1 MRLSIIPVSLL
12 FIALS
17 SCSYTIKVK
26 DGRTAFERKQY
37 ADAIP
42 MLRREFEKADLR
54 RERGQL
60 AFLIGESYRHAGQD
74 DKALDW
80 YARAYEN
87 NFGTEALKAR
97 AYALKRTEQYA
108 QAREA
113 FRTLG
118 IEIGSRYE
126 YRKEITA
133 CDIAEAWVKDI
144 PYSGWTIQSV
154 AFNSPQND
162 FAPASYSDGRIVFT
176 TDRNIPGNREKYSWT
191 GNRYMNLMVVEP
203 DNASPQLLLPAV
215 SGSLSNAGVCV
226 LNKGGTE
233 LFMSRSVSYAKGDD
247 AFNRLFVCSRTGPQE
262 EWSLPE
268 QLPFQKDRVNYM
280 HPALSSDGNT
290 LFFAANDP
298 DGWGGYDL
306 CAMQRNPRKE
316 SGWEE
321 PVILGR
327 NVNSSGNEVFP
338 TTDADT
344 LYFSSDGLPGM
355 GGLDIFKTYRTDR
368 GWTPPFNLKA
378 PANSGYDDF
387 SFLVLN
393 TAPKNTFKRPG
404 ELIRSGLLSS
414 NRKSEGAKG
423 GDDIYR
429 FEQRIPL
436 PKPVPPDT
444 QTVKVATPKLLL
456 DVYVLEKIYADP
468 DNPNSSVLGRKPLQN
483 VSVSAEFSGKKQSF
497 ATNSEGFYRLE
508 LSEST
513 DYSFLAASPGY
524 LSARERFSSKGIAR
538 DAANPVQY
546 FELEIVLDKI
556 YRQTEIVLENIYY
569 DYDKWDIR
577 KDAEPSLDKLA
588 EILRQNTDIKIQLGS
603 HTDCRGNDAYNLS
616 LSQKRAQSAVN
627 YLISKG
633 IDPSRLTAAGY
644 GETSPAAS
652 CACARC
658 TEAEHQLNRR
668 TTFKIE

>member
-1 MRLSIIPVSLL
+1 MRLSFIPVPLL
-12 FIALS
+12 ILVLS
-17 SCSYTIKVK
+17 SCSYTIKIR
-26 DGRTAFERKQY
+26 DGRTAFERKQF
-37 ADAIP
+37 ATAIP

-54 RERGQL
+54 RDRGQL

-74 DKALDW
+74 DKALEW
-80 YARAYEN
+80 YGKAYEN
-87 NFGTEALKAR
+87 NFGSEAMKAK
-97 AYALKRTEQYA
+97 AYALKRTEQYPE
-108 QAREA
+108 ARET

-133 CDIAEAWVKDI
+133 CDIAENWVKDI
-144 PYSGWTIQSV
+144 PNTGWSLQPV
-154 AFNSPQND
+154 AFNSAQND
-162 FAPASYSDGRIVFT
+162 FAPARYPDGRIVFT
-176 TDRNIPGNREKYSWT
+176 TDRNTPGNREKYSWT
-191 GNRYMNLMVVEP
+191 GNRYMNLMVAEA
-203 DNASPQLLLPAV
+203 DNASPQFLFATAP
-215 SGSLSNAGVCV
+215 GSLTNIGVC
-226 LNKGGTE
+226 NMNNNGTE
-233 LFMSRSVSYAKGDD
+233 LFFSQSISYIKSDD
-247 AFNRLFVCSRTGPQE
+247 AFNKLFVCSRTSPDE
-262 EWSLPE
+262 EWSAPE

-280 HPALSSDGNT
+280 HPALSADGNT
-290 LFFAANDP
+290 LFFSANDP

-378 PANSGYDDF
+378 PVNSGYDDF
-387 SFLVLN
+387 SFLVLAN
-393 TAPKNTFKRPG
+393 APKNTFKRPG
-404 ELIRSGLLSS
+404 ELIRSGLLTS
-414 NRKSEGAKG
+414 NRKAEGAKG

-436 PKPVPPDT
+436 PRPIPPDT
-444 QTVKVATPKLLL
+444 PAVKTVAPKLIL
-456 DVYVLEKIYADP
+456 DVYVLENILADP
-468 DNPNSSVLGRKPLQN
+468 EDPNSLILGRKPLPGAT
-483 VSVSAEFSGKKQSF
+483 VKADFSGKKLSF
-497 ATNSEGFYRLE
+497 NTDNEGMYRLE
-508 LSEST
+508 MPENT
-513 DYSFLAASPGY
+513 DYTFLASFPGY
-524 LSARERFSSKGIAR
+524 LSNNARFSSKGIAR
-538 DAANPVQY
+538 DPNNPVQY
-546 FELEIVLDKI
+546 FEVEIVLDQI
-556 YRQTEIVLENIYY
+556 YRQKEIVLENIYY

-577 KDAEPSLDKLA
+577 KDAEPSLDRLA
-588 EILRQNTDIKIQLGS
+588 GMLRQNADIKIQLGS
-603 HTDCRGNDAYNLS
+603 HTDCRGNDAYNLA

-633 IDPSRLTAAGY
+633 IDPSRLTAVGY
-644 GETSPAAS
+644 GETSPAAT

>member
-1 MRLSIIPVSLL
+1 MRLSFIPVPLL
-12 FIALS
+12 ILVLS
-17 SCSYTIKVK
+17 SCSYTIKIR
-26 DGRTAFERKQY
+26 DGRTAFERKQF
-37 ADAIP
+37 ATAIP

-54 RERGQL
+54 RDRGQL

-74 DKALDW
+74 DKALEW
-80 YARAYEN
+80 YGKAYEN
-87 NFGTEALKAR
+87 NFGSEAMKAK
-97 AYALKRTEQYA
+97 AYALKRTEQYPE
-108 QAREA
+108 ARET

-133 CDIAEAWVKDI
+133 CDIAENWVKDI
-144 PYSGWTIQSV
+144 PNTGWSLQPV
-154 AFNSPQND
+154 AFNSAQND
-162 FAPASYSDGRIVFT
+162 FAPARYPDGRIVFT
-176 TDRNIPGNREKYSWT
+176 TDRNTPGNREKYSWT
-191 GNRYMNLMVVEP
+191 GNRYMNLMVAEA
-203 DNASPQLLLPAV
+203 DNASPQFLFATAP
-215 SGSLSNAGVCV
+215 GSLTNIGVCNV
-226 LNKGGTE
+226 NNNGTE
-233 LFMSRSVSYAKGDD
+233 LFFSRSISYTKSDD
-247 AFNRLFVCSRTGPQE
+247 AFNKLFLCSRTSPDE
-262 EWSLPE
+262 EWSAPE

-280 HPALSSDGNT
+280 HPALSADGNT
-290 LFFAANDP
+290 LFFSANDP

-378 PANSGYDDF
+378 PVNSGYDDF
-387 SFLVLN
+387 SFLVLAN
-393 TAPKNTFKRPG
+393 APKNTFKRPG
-404 ELIRSGLLSS
+404 ELIRSGLLTS
-414 NRKSEGAKG
+414 NRKAEGAKG

-436 PKPVPPDT
+436 PRPIPPDT
-444 QTVKVATPKLLL
+444 PPVKTVTPKLIL
-456 DVYVLEKIYADP
+456 DVYVLENILTDP
-468 DNPNSSVLGRKPLQN
+468 DDPNSLILGRKPLPGAT
-483 VSVSAEFSGKKQSF
+483 VKADFSGKKLSF
-497 ATNSEGFYRLE
+497 NTDNEGMYRLE
-508 LSEST
+508 MPENT
-513 DYSFLAASPGY
+513 DYTFLASFPGY
-524 LSARERFSSKGIAR
+524 LSNNARFSSKGIAR
-538 DAANPVQY
+538 DPNNPVQY
-546 FELEIVLDKI
+546 FEVEIVLDQI
-556 YRQTEIVLENIYY
+556 YRQKEIVLENIYY

-577 KDAEPSLDKLA
+577 KDAEPSLDRLA
-588 EILRQNTDIKIQLGS
+588 GMLRQNADIKIQLGS
-603 HTDCRGNDAYNLS
+603 HTDCRGNDAYNLA

-633 IDPSRLTAAGY
+633 IDPSRLTAVGY

>member
-1 MRLSIIPVSLL
+1 MRLSIVPVFLL
-12 FIALS
+12 FVVLS
-17 SCSYTIKVK
+17 SCSYTIRIR
-26 DGRTAFERKQY
+26 DGRTAFERKQF
-37 ADAIP
+37 AVAIP

-60 AFLIGESYRHAGQD
+60 AFLIGESYRHSGQD
-74 DKALDW
+74 DRALDW

-87 NFGTEALKAR
+87 NFGTEALKAK

-108 QAREA
+108 QARET

-133 CDIAEAWVKDI
+133 CDIAAEWVKDI
-144 PYSGWTIQSV
+144 PWSGLTVQP
-154 AFNSPQND
+154 APFNSPQND
-162 FAPASYSDGRIVFT
+162 FAPAVYSDGRIVFT

-191 GNRYMNLMVVEP
+191 GNRYMDMMVVEP
-203 DNASPQLLLPAV
+203 DNASPQLLFPAA
-215 SGSLSNAGVCV
+215 SGSLSNAGVCT
-226 LNKGGTE
+226 LNKSGTE
-233 LFMSRSVSYAKGDD
+233 LFLSRSVSYSKGDD
-247 AFNRLFVCSRTGPQE
+247 AFNRLFVCSRTGPGE
-262 EWSLPE
+262 EWSEPE
-268 QLPFQKDRVNYM
+268 QLPFQKDRINYM
-280 HPALSSDGNT
+280 HPALSTDGNT

-327 NVNSSGNEVFP
+327 NINSSGNEVFP
-338 TTDADT
+338 TTDGDT

-355 GGLDIFKTYRTDR
+355 GGLDIFKTFRTDR
-368 GWTPPFNLKA
+368 GWIPPLNLKA

-387 SFLVLN
+387 SFLVLS

-404 ELIRSGLLSS
+404 ELVRSGLLSS

-444 QTVKVATPKLLL
+444 RTVRVATPKLLL

-468 DNPNSSVLGRKPLQN
+468 DNPNSTVLGRKPLLN
-483 VSVSAEFSGKKQSF
+483 VTVNAEFSGKKQSF
-497 ATNSEGFYRLE
+497 VTNSDGFCRLE
-508 LSEST
+508 LSENT
-513 DYSFLAASPGY
+513 DYSFLASSPGY
-524 LSARERFSSKGIAR
+524 LSDGEKFSSKGIAR
-538 DAANPVQY
+538 DPGNPVQY
-546 FELEIVLDKI
+546 FELEIVLDRI
-556 YRQTEIVLENIYY
+556 YRQKEIVLENIYY

-577 KDAEPSLDKLA
+577 KDAEPSLDRLA

-603 HTDCRGNDAYNLS
+603 HTDCRGNDAYNLG

-652 CACARC
+652 CACTRC

>member
-1 MRLSIIPVSLL
+1 MRLSFIPVPLL
-12 FIALS
+12 ILVLS
-17 SCSYTIKVK
+17 SCSYTIKIR
-26 DGRTAFERKQY
+26 DGRTAFERKQF
-37 ADAIP
+37 ATAIP

-54 RERGQL
+54 RDRGQL

-74 DKALDW
+74 DKALEW
-80 YARAYEN
+80 YGKAYEN
-87 NFGTEALKAR
+87 NFGSEAMKAK
-97 AYALKRTEQYA
+97 AYALKRTEQYPE
-108 QAREA
+108 ARET

-133 CDIAEAWVKDI
+133 CDIAENWVKDI
-144 PYSGWTIQSV
+144 PNTGWSLQPV
-154 AFNSPQND
+154 AFNSAQND
-162 FAPASYSDGRIVFT
+162 FAPARYPDGRIVFT
-176 TDRNIPGNREKYSWT
+176 TDRNTPGNREKYSWT
-191 GNRYMNLMVVEP
+191 GNRYMNLMVAEA
-203 DNASPQLLLPAV
+203 DNASPQFLFATAP
-215 SGSLSNAGVCV
+215 GSLTNIGVCNV
-226 LNKGGTE
+226 NNNGTE
-233 LFMSRSVSYAKGDD
+233 LFFSRSISYTKSDD
-247 AFNRLFVCSRTGPQE
+247 AFNKLFLCSRTSPDE
-262 EWSLPE
+262 EWSAPE

-280 HPALSSDGNT
+280 HPALSADGNT
-290 LFFAANDP
+290 LFFSANDP

-378 PANSGYDDF
+378 PVNSGYDDF
-387 SFLVLN
+387 SFLVLAN
-393 TAPKNTFKRPG
+393 APKNTFKRPG
-404 ELIRSGLLSS
+404 ELIRSGLLTS
-414 NRKSEGAKG
+414 NRKAEGAKG

-436 PKPVPPDT
+436 PRPAPPDT
-444 QTVKVATPKLLL
+444 PPVKTVTPKLIL
-456 DVYVLEKIYADP
+456 DVYVLENILTDP
-468 DNPNSSVLGRKPLQN
+468 DDPNSLILGRKPLPGAT
-483 VSVSAEFSGKKQSF
+483 VKADFSGKKLSF
-497 ATNSEGFYRLE
+497 NTDNEGMYRLE
-508 LSEST
+508 MPENT
-513 DYSFLAASPGY
+513 DYTFLASFPGY
-524 LSARERFSSKGIAR
+524 LSNNARFSSKGIAR
-538 DAANPVQY
+538 DPNNPVQY
-546 FELEIVLDKI
+546 FEVEIVLDQI
-556 YRQTEIVLENIYY
+556 YRQKEIVLENIYY

-577 KDAEPSLDKLA
+577 KDAEPSLDRLA
-588 EILRQNTDIKIQLGS
+588 GMLRQNADIKIQLGS
-603 HTDCRGNDAYNLS
+603 HTDCRGNDAYNIA

-633 IDPSRLTAAGY
+633 IDPSRLTAVGY

>member
-1 MRLSIIPVSLL
+1 MRLSFIPVPLL
-12 FIALS
+12 ILVLS
-17 SCSYTIKVK
+17 SCSYTIKIR
-26 DGRTAFERKQY
+26 DGRTAFERKQF
-37 ADAIP
+37 ATAIP

-54 RERGQL
+54 RDRGQL

-74 DKALDW
+74 DKALEW
-80 YARAYEN
+80 YGKAYEN
-87 NFGTEALKAR
+87 NFGSEAMKAK
-97 AYALKRTEQYA
+97 AYALKRTEQYPE
-108 QAREA
+108 ARET

-133 CDIAEAWVKDI
+133 CDIAENWVKDI
-144 PYSGWTIQSV
+144 PNTGWSLQPV
-154 AFNSPQND
+154 AFNSAQND
-162 FAPASYSDGRIVFT
+162 FAPARYPDGRIVFT
-176 TDRNIPGNREKYSWT
+176 TDRNTPGNREKYSWT
-191 GNRYMNLMVVEP
+191 GNRYMNLMVAEA
-203 DNASPQLLLPAV
+203 DNASPQFLFATAP
-215 SGSLSNAGVCV
+215 GSLTNIGVC
-226 LNKGGTE
+226 NMNNNGTE
-233 LFMSRSVSYAKGDD
+233 LFFSQSISYTKSDD
-247 AFNRLFVCSRTGPQE
+247 AFNKLFLCSRTSPDE
-262 EWSLPE
+262 EWSAPE

-280 HPALSSDGNT
+280 HPALSADGNT
-290 LFFAANDP
+290 LFFSANDP

-378 PANSGYDDF
+378 PVNSGYDDF
-387 SFLVLN
+387 SFLVLAN
-393 TAPKNTFKRPG
+393 APKNTFKRPG
-404 ELIRSGLLSS
+404 ELIRSGLLTS
-414 NRKSEGAKG
+414 NRKAEGAKG

-436 PKPVPPDT
+436 PRPAPPDT
-444 QTVKVATPKLLL
+444 PPVKTVTPKLIL
-456 DVYVLEKIYADP
+456 DVYVLENILADP
-468 DNPNSSVLGRKPLQN
+468 EDPNSLILGRKPLPGAT
-483 VSVSAEFSGKKQSF
+483 VKADFSGKKLSF
-497 ATNSEGFYRLE
+497 NTDNEGMYRLE
-508 LSEST
+508 MPENT
-513 DYSFLAASPGY
+513 DYTFLASFPGY
-524 LSARERFSSKGIAR
+524 LSNNARFSSKGIAR
-538 DAANPVQY
+538 DPNNPVQY
-546 FELEIVLDKI
+546 FEVEIVLDQI
-556 YRQTEIVLENIYY
+556 YRQKEIVLENIYY

-577 KDAEPSLDKLA
+577 KDAEPSLDRLA
-588 EILRQNTDIKIQLGS
+588 GMLRQNADIKIQLGS
-603 HTDCRGNDAYNLS
+603 HTDCRGNDAYNIA

-633 IDPSRLTAAGY
+633 IDPSRLTAVGY

>member
-108 QAREA
+108 QARES

-144 PYSGWTIQSV
+144 PYSGWTIQPV

-215 SGSLSNAGVCV
+215 SGTLSNAGVCV

-233 LFMSRSVSYAKGDD
+233 LFMSRSVSYSKGDD

-262 EWSLPE
+262 EWSVPE

-387 SFLVLN
+387 SFLVHN
-393 TAPKNTFKRPG
+393 TAPKNTFKRLG

-444 QTVKVATPKLLL
+444 QTVKVVTPKLLL

>member
-1 MRLSIIPVSLL
+1 MRLSFIPVPLL
-12 FIALS
+12 ILVLS
-17 SCSYTIKVK
+17 SCSYTIKIR
-26 DGRTAFERKQY
+26 DGRTAFERKQF
-37 ADAIP
+37 ATAIP

-54 RERGQL
+54 RDRGQL

-74 DKALDW
+74 DKALEW
-80 YARAYEN
+80 YGKAYEN
-87 NFGTEALKAR
+87 NFGSEAMKAK
-97 AYALKRTEQYA
+97 AYALKRTEQYPE
-108 QAREA
+108 ARET

-133 CDIAEAWVKDI
+133 CDIAENWVKDI
-144 PYSGWTIQSV
+144 PNTGWSLQPV
-154 AFNSPQND
+154 AFNSAQND
-162 FAPASYSDGRIVFT
+162 FAPARYPDGRIVFT
-176 TDRNIPGNREKYSWT
+176 TDRNTPGNREKYSWT
-191 GNRYMNLMVVEP
+191 GNRYMNLMVAEA
-203 DNASPQLLLPAV
+203 DNASPQFLFATAP
-215 SGSLSNAGVCV
+215 GSLTNIGVC
-226 LNKGGTE
+226 NMNNNGTE
-233 LFMSRSVSYAKGDD
+233 LFFSQSISYTKSDD
-247 AFNRLFVCSRTGPQE
+247 AFNKLFLCSRTSPDE
-262 EWSLPE
+262 EWSAPE

-280 HPALSSDGNT
+280 HPALSADGNT
-290 LFFAANDP
+290 LFFSANDP

-378 PANSGYDDF
+378 PVNSGYDDF
-387 SFLVLN
+387 SFLVLAN
-393 TAPKNTFKRPG
+393 APKNTFKRPG
-404 ELIRSGLLSS
+404 ELIRSGLLTS
-414 NRKSEGAKG
+414 NRKAEGAKG

-436 PKPVPPDT
+436 PRPAPPDT
-444 QTVKVATPKLLL
+444 PPVKTVTPKLIL
-456 DVYVLEKIYADP
+456 DVYVLENILTDP
-468 DNPNSSVLGRKPLQN
+468 DDPNSLILGRKPLPGAT
-483 VSVSAEFSGKKQSF
+483 VKADFSGKKLSF
-497 ATNSEGFYRLE
+497 NTDNEGMYRLE
-508 LSEST
+508 MPENT
-513 DYSFLAASPGY
+513 DYTFLASFPGY
-524 LSARERFSSKGIAR
+524 LSNNARFSSKGIAR
-538 DAANPVQY
+538 DPNNPVQY
-546 FELEIVLDKI
+546 FEVEIVLDQI
-556 YRQTEIVLENIYY
+556 YRQKEIVLENIYY

-577 KDAEPSLDKLA
+577 KDAEPSLDRLA
-588 EILRQNTDIKIQLGS
+588 GMLRQNADIKIQLGS
-603 HTDCRGNDAYNLS
+603 HTDCRGNDAYNIA

-633 IDPSRLTAAGY
+633 IDPSRLTAVGY

>member
-1 MRLSIIPVSLL
+1 MRLSFIPVPLL
-12 FIALS
+12 ILVLS
-17 SCSYTIKVK
+17 SCSYTIKIR
-26 DGRTAFERKQY
+26 DGRTAFERKQF
-37 ADAIP
+37 ATAIP

-54 RERGQL
+54 RDRGQL

-74 DKALDW
+74 DKALEW
-80 YARAYEN
+80 YGKAYEN
-87 NFGTEALKAR
+87 NFGSEAMKAK
-97 AYALKRTEQYA
+97 AYALKRTEQYPE
-108 QAREA
+108 ARET

-133 CDIAEAWVKDI
+133 CDIAENWVKDI
-144 PYSGWTIQSV
+144 PNTGWSLQPV
-154 AFNSPQND
+154 AFNSAQND
-162 FAPASYSDGRIVFT
+162 FAPARYTDGRIIFT
-176 TDRNIPGNREKYSWT
+176 TDRNTPGNREKYSWT
-191 GNRYMNLMVVEP
+191 GNRYMNLMVAEA
-203 DNASPQLLLPAV
+203 DNASPQFLFATAP
-215 SGSLSNAGVCV
+215 GSLTNIGVC
-226 LNKGGTE
+226 NMNNNGTE
-233 LFMSRSVSYAKGDD
+233 LFFSQSISYTKSDD
-247 AFNRLFVCSRTGPQE
+247 AFNKLFVCSRTSPDE
-262 EWSLPE
+262 EWSAPE

-280 HPALSSDGNT
+280 HPALSADGNT
-290 LFFAANDP
+290 LFFSANDP

-378 PANSGYDDF
+378 PVNSGYDDF
-387 SFLVLN
+387 SFLVLAN
-393 TAPKNTFKRPG
+393 APKNTFKRPG
-404 ELIRSGLLSS
+404 ELIRSGLLTS
-414 NRKSEGAKG
+414 NRKAEGAKG

-436 PKPVPPDT
+436 PRPIPPDT
-444 QTVKVATPKLLL
+444 PPVKTVTPKLIL
-456 DVYVLEKIYADP
+456 DVYVLENILADP
-468 DNPNSSVLGRKPLQN
+468 DDPNSLILGRKPLPGAT
-483 VSVSAEFSGKKQSF
+483 VKADFSGKKLSF
-497 ATNSEGFYRLE
+497 NTDNEGMCRLE
-508 LSEST
+508 MPENT
-513 DYSFLAASPGY
+513 DYTFLASFPGY
-524 LSARERFSSKGIAR
+524 LSNNARFSSKGIAR
-538 DAANPVQY
+538 DPNNPVQY
-546 FELEIVLDKI
+546 FEVEIVLDQI
-556 YRQTEIVLENIYY
+556 YRQKEIVLENIYY

-577 KDAEPSLDKLA
+577 KDAEPSLDRLA
-588 EILRQNTDIKIQLGS
+588 GMLRQNTDIKIQLGS
-603 HTDCRGNDAYNLS
+603 HTDCRGNDVYNLA

-633 IDPSRLTAAGY
+633 IDPSRLTAVGY

>member
-1 MRLSIIPVSLL
+1 MRLSFIPVPLL
-12 FIALS
+12 ILVLS
-17 SCSYTIKVK
+17 SCSYTIKIR
-26 DGRTAFERKQY
+26 DGRTAFERKQF
-37 ADAIP
+37 ATAIP

-54 RERGQL
+54 RDRGQL

-74 DKALDW
+74 DKALEW
-80 YARAYEN
+80 YGKAYEN
-87 NFGTEALKAR
+87 NFGSEAMKAK
-97 AYALKRTEQYA
+97 AYALKRTEQYPE
-108 QAREA
+108 ARET

-133 CDIAEAWVKDI
+133 CDIAENWVKDI
-144 PYSGWTIQSV
+144 PNTGWSLQPV
-154 AFNSPQND
+154 AFNSAQND
-162 FAPASYSDGRIVFT
+162 FAPARYPDGRIVFT
-176 TDRNIPGNREKYSWT
+176 TDRNTPGNREKYSWT
-191 GNRYMNLMVVEP
+191 GNRYMNLMVAEA
-203 DNASPQLLLPAV
+203 DNASPQFLFATAP
-215 SGSLSNAGVCV
+215 GSLTNIGVCNV
-226 LNKGGTE
+226 NNNGTE
-233 LFMSRSVSYAKGDD
+233 LFFSRSISYTKSDD
-247 AFNRLFVCSRTGPQE
+247 AFNKLFLCSRTSPDE
-262 EWSLPE
+262 EWSAPE

-280 HPALSSDGNT
+280 HPALSADGNT
-290 LFFAANDP
+290 LFFSANDP

-378 PANSGYDDF
+378 PVNSGYDDF
-387 SFLVLN
+387 SFLVLAN
-393 TAPKNTFKRPG
+393 APKNTFKRPG
-404 ELIRSGLLSS
+404 ELIRSGLLTS
-414 NRKSEGAKG
+414 NRKAEGAKG

-436 PKPVPPDT
+436 PRPAPPDT
-444 QTVKVATPKLLL
+444 PPVKTVTPKLIL
-456 DVYVLEKIYADP
+456 DVYVLENILTDP
-468 DNPNSSVLGRKPLQN
+468 DDPNSLILGRKPLPGAT
-483 VSVSAEFSGKKQSF
+483 VKADFSGKKLSF
-497 ATNSEGFYRLE
+497 NTDNEGMYRLE
-508 LSEST
+508 MPENT
-513 DYSFLAASPGY
+513 DYTFLASFPGY
-524 LSARERFSSKGIAR
+524 LSNNARFSSKGIAR
-538 DAANPVQY
+538 DPNNPVQY
-546 FELEIVLDKI
+546 FEVEIVLDQI
-556 YRQTEIVLENIYY
+556 YRQKEIVLENIYY

-577 KDAEPSLDKLA
+577 KDAEPSLDRLA
-588 EILRQNTDIKIQLGS
+588 GMLRQNADIKIQLGS
-603 HTDCRGNDAYNLS
+603 HTDCRGNDAYNLA

-633 IDPSRLTAAGY
+633 IDPSRLTAVGY
-644 GETSPAAS
+644 GETSPAAT

>member
-1 MRLSIIPVSLL
+1 MRLSFIPVPLL
-12 FIALS
+12 ILVLS
-17 SCSYTIKVK
+17 SCSYTIKIR
-26 DGRTAFERKQY
+26 DGRTAFERKQF
-37 ADAIP
+37 ATAIP

-54 RERGQL
+54 RDRGQL
-60 AFLIGESYRHAGQD
+60 AFLIGESYRHACQD
-74 DKALDW
+74 DKALEW
-80 YARAYEN
+80 YGKAYEY
-87 NFGTEALKAR
+87 NFGSEAMKAK
-97 AYALKRTEQYA
+97 AYALKRTEQYPE
-108 QAREA
+108 ARET

-133 CDIAEAWVKDI
+133 CDIAENWVKDI
-144 PYSGWTIQSV
+144 PNTGWSLHPV
-154 AFNSPQND
+154 AFNSAQND
-162 FAPASYSDGRIVFT
+162 FAPARYPDGRIVFT
-176 TDRNIPGNREKYSWT
+176 TDRNTPGNREKYSWT
-191 GNRYMNLMVVEP
+191 GNRYMNLMVAEA
-203 DNASPQLLLPAV
+203 DNASPQFLFATAP
-215 SGSLSNAGVCV
+215 GSLTNIGVC
-226 LNKGGTE
+226 NMNNNGTE
-233 LFMSRSVSYAKGDD
+233 LFFSQSISYTKSDD
-247 AFNRLFVCSRTGPQE
+247 AFNKLFVCSRTSPDE
-262 EWSLPE
+262 EWSAPE
-268 QLPFQKDRVNYM
+268 KLPFQKDRVNYM
-280 HPALSSDGNT
+280 HPALSADGNT
-290 LFFAANDP
+290 LFFSANDP

-378 PANSGYDDF
+378 PVNSGYDDF
-387 SFLVLN
+387 SFLVLAN
-393 TAPKNTFKRPG
+393 APKNTFKRPG
-404 ELIRSGLLSS
+404 ELIRSGLMTS
-414 NRKSEGAKG
+414 NRKAEGAKG

-429 FEQRIPL
+429 FEQRIPI
-436 PKPVPPDT
+436 PRPAPPDT
-444 QTVKVATPKLLL
+444 PAVKTVTPKLIL
-456 DVYVLEKIYADP
+456 DVYVLENILADP
-468 DNPNSSVLGRKPLQN
+468 EDPNSLILGRKPLPGAT
-483 VSVSAEFSGKKQSF
+483 VKADFSGKKLSF
-497 ATNSEGFYRLE
+497 NTDNEGMYRLE
-508 LSEST
+508 MPENT
-513 DYSFLAASPGY
+513 DYTFFASFPGY
-524 LSARERFSSKGIAR
+524 LSNNARFSSKGIAR
-538 DAANPVQY
+538 DPNNPVQY
-546 FELEIVLDKI
+546 FEVEIVLDQI
-556 YRQTEIVLENIYY
+556 YRQKEIVLENIYY

-577 KDAEPSLDKLA
+577 KDAEPSLDRLA
-588 EILRQNTDIKIQLGS
+588 GMLRQNADIKIQLGS
-603 HTDCRGNDAYNLS
+603 HTDCRGNDAYNLA

-633 IDPSRLTAAGY
+633 IDPSRLTAVGY

>member
-1 MRLSIIPVSLL
+1 MRLSFIPVPLL
-12 FIALS
+12 ILVLS
-17 SCSYTIKVK
+17 SCSYTIKIR
-26 DGRTAFERKQY
+26 DGRTAFERKQF
-37 ADAIP
+37 ATAIP

-54 RERGQL
+54 RDRGQL

-74 DKALDW
+74 DKALEW
-80 YARAYEN
+80 YGKAYEN
-87 NFGTEALKAR
+87 NFGSEAMKAK
-97 AYALKRTEQYA
+97 AYALKRTEQYPE
-108 QAREA
+108 ARET

-133 CDIAEAWVKDI
+133 CDIAENWVKDI
-144 PYSGWTIQSV
+144 PNTGWSLQPV
-154 AFNSPQND
+154 AFNSAQND
-162 FAPASYSDGRIVFT
+162 FAPARYPDGRIVFT
-176 TDRNIPGNREKYSWT
+176 TDRNTPGNREKYSWT
-191 GNRYMNLMVVEP
+191 GNRYMNLMVAEA
-203 DNASPQLLLPAV
+203 DNASPQFLFATAP
-215 SGSLSNAGVCV
+215 GSLTNIGVCNV
-226 LNKGGTE
+226 NNNGTE
-233 LFMSRSVSYAKGDD
+233 LFFSRSISYTKSDD
-247 AFNRLFVCSRTGPQE
+247 AFNKLFLCSRTSPDE
-262 EWSLPE
+262 EWSAPE

-280 HPALSSDGNT
+280 HPALSADGNT
-290 LFFAANDP
+290 LFFSANDP

-378 PANSGYDDF
+378 PVNSGYDDF
-387 SFLVLN
+387 SFLVLAN
-393 TAPKNTFKRPG
+393 APKNTFKRPG
-404 ELIRSGLLSS
+404 ELIRSGLLTS
-414 NRKSEGAKG
+414 NRKAEGAKG

-436 PKPVPPDT
+436 PRPAPPDT
-444 QTVKVATPKLLL
+444 PPVKTVTPKLIL
-456 DVYVLEKIYADP
+456 DVYVLENILTDP
-468 DNPNSSVLGRKPLQN
+468 DDPNSLILGRKPLPGAT
-483 VSVSAEFSGKKQSF
+483 VKADFSGKKLSF
-497 ATNSEGFYRLE
+497 NTDNEGMYRLE
-508 LSEST
+508 MPENT
-513 DYSFLAASPGY
+513 DYTFLASFPGY
-524 LSARERFSSKGIAR
+524 LSNNARFSSKGIAR
-538 DAANPVQY
+538 DPNNPVQY
-546 FELEIVLDKI
+546 FEVEIVLDQI
-556 YRQTEIVLENIYY
+556 YRQKEIVLENIYY

-577 KDAEPSLDKLA
+577 KDAEPSLDRLA
-588 EILRQNTDIKIQLGS
+588 GMLRQNADIKIQLGS
-603 HTDCRGNDAYNLS
+603 HTDCRGNDAYNLA

-633 IDPSRLTAAGY
+633 IDPSRLTAVGY

>member
-1 MRLSIIPVSLL
+1 MRLSFIPVSLL
-12 FIALS
+12 FFVLS

-37 ADAIP
+37 AAAIP
-42 MLRREFEKADLR
+42 MLRKEFEKADLR

-60 AFLIGESYRHAGQD
+60 AYLIGESYRHAGQD
-74 DKALDW
+74 DNALDW
-80 YARAYEN
+80 YIKAYEN
-87 NFGTEALKAR
+87 NFGTEALKAK
-97 AYALKRTEQYA
+97 AYALKRTEQYT
-108 QAREA
+108 QARET

-133 CDIAEAWVKDI
+133 CEIAENWVKDV
-144 PYSGWTIQSV
+144 PYSGWTLQPA

-162 FAPASYSDGRIVFT
+162 FAPARYPDGRIVFT
-176 TDRNIPGNREKYSWT
+176 TDRNTPGNREKYSWT

-203 DNASPQLLLPAV
+203 DNASPQVLFTDA
-215 SGSLSNAGVCV
+215 SGSISNAGVCT
-226 LNKGGTE
+226 LNKNGTE
-233 LFMSRSVSYAKGDD
+233 LFLSRSVSYSKGDD
-247 AFNRLFVCSRTGPQE
+247 AFNKLFMCSRTGTEE
-262 EWSLPE
+262 EWSAPE
-268 QLPFQKDRVNYM
+268 QLPFQKDRVSYM

-298 DGWGGYDL
+298 DGWGGFDL

-327 NVNSSGNEVFP
+327 NVNSAGNEVFP

-355 GGLDIFKTYRTDR
+355 GGLDIFKTYRADR
-368 GWTPPFNLKA
+368 GWTPPLNLKA
-378 PANSGYDDF
+378 PVNSGYDDF
-387 SFLVLN
+387 SFLVLT
-393 TAPKNTFKRPG
+393 TAPKNTFKRAG
-404 ELIRSGLLSS
+404 ELVRSGMLSS

-436 PKPVPPDT
+436 PRPVPPDT
-444 QTVKVATPKLLL
+444 QTVRVVTPKLVL
-456 DVYVLEKIYADP
+456 DIYVLEKIHADQN
-468 DNPNSSVLGRKPLQN
+468 DPNSVVLGRKPLQN
-483 VSVSAEFSGKKQSF
+483 AVVNAEFSSKKQSF
-497 ATNSEGFYRLE
+497 NTNSEGFYRLE
-508 LSEST
+508 LSENT
-513 DYSFLAASPGY
+513 DYSFLASFPGY
-524 LSARERFSSKGIAR
+524 LSDKARFSSKGIAR
-538 DAANPVQY
+538 DPANPVQY
-546 FELEIVLDKI
+546 FELEIVLNKI

-588 EILRQNTDIKIQLGS
+588 EILRQNADIKIQLGS
-603 HTDCRGNDAYNLS
+603 HTDCRGNDAYNLG

-658 TEAEHQLNRR
+658 TEAEHQMNRR

>member
-1 MRLSIIPVSLL
+1 MRLSFIPVPLL
-12 FIALS
+12 ILVLS
-17 SCSYTIKVK
+17 SCSYTIKIR
-26 DGRTAFERKQY
+26 DGRTAFERKQF
-37 ADAIP
+37 ATAIP

-54 RERGQL
+54 RDRGQL

-74 DKALDW
+74 DKALEW
-80 YARAYEN
+80 YGKAYEN
-87 NFGTEALKAR
+87 NFGSEAMKAK
-97 AYALKRTEQYA
+97 AYALKRTEQYPE
-108 QAREA
+108 ARET

-133 CDIAEAWVKDI
+133 CDIAENWVKDI
-144 PYSGWTIQSV
+144 PNTGWSLQPV
-154 AFNSPQND
+154 AFNSAQND
-162 FAPASYSDGRIVFT
+162 FAPARYPDGRIVFT
-176 TDRNIPGNREKYSWT
+176 TDRNTPGNREKYSWT
-191 GNRYMNLMVVEP
+191 GNRYMNLMVAEA
-203 DNASPQLLLPAV
+203 DNASPQFLFATAP
-215 SGSLSNAGVCV
+215 GSLTNIGVC
-226 LNKGGTE
+226 NMNNNGTE
-233 LFMSRSVSYAKGDD
+233 LFFSRSISYTKSDD
-247 AFNRLFVCSRTGPQE
+247 AFNKLFLCSRTSPDE
-262 EWSLPE
+262 EWSAPE

-280 HPALSSDGNT
+280 HPALSADGNT
-290 LFFAANDP
+290 LFFSANDP

-378 PANSGYDDF
+378 PVNSGYDDF
-387 SFLVLN
+387 SFLVLAN
-393 TAPKNTFKRPG
+393 APKNTFKRPG
-404 ELIRSGLLSS
+404 ELIRSGLLTS
-414 NRKSEGAKG
+414 NRKAEGAKG

-436 PKPVPPDT
+436 PRPAPPDT
-444 QTVKVATPKLLL
+444 PPVKTVTPKLIL
-456 DVYVLEKIYADP
+456 DVYVLENILTDP
-468 DNPNSSVLGRKPLQN
+468 DDPNSLILGRKPLPGAT
-483 VSVSAEFSGKKQSF
+483 VKADFSGKKLSF
-497 ATNSEGFYRLE
+497 NTDNEGMYRLE
-508 LSEST
+508 MPENT
-513 DYSFLAASPGY
+513 DYTFLASFPGY
-524 LSARERFSSKGIAR
+524 LSNNARFSSKGIAR
-538 DAANPVQY
+538 DPNNPVQY
-546 FELEIVLDKI
+546 FEVEIVLDQI
-556 YRQTEIVLENIYY
+556 YRQKEIVLENIYY

-577 KDAEPSLDKLA
+577 KDAEPSLDRLA
-588 EILRQNTDIKIQLGS
+588 GMLRQNADIKIQLGS
-603 HTDCRGNDAYNLS
+603 HTDCRGNDAYNIA

-633 IDPSRLTAAGY
+633 IDPSRLTAVGY

>member
-1 MRLSIIPVSLL
+1 MRLSFIPVPLL
-12 FIALS
+12 ILVLS
-17 SCSYTIKVK
+17 SCSYTIKIR
-26 DGRTAFERKQY
+26 DGRTAFERKQF
-37 ADAIP
+37 ATAIP

-54 RERGQL
+54 RDRGQL

-74 DKALDW
+74 DKALEW
-80 YARAYEN
+80 YGKAYEN
-87 NFGTEALKAR
+87 NFGSEAMKAK
-97 AYALKRTEQYA
+97 AYALKRTGQYPE
-108 QAREA
+108 ARET

-133 CDIAEAWVKDI
+133 CDIAENWVKDI
-144 PYSGWTIQSV
+144 PNTGWSLQPV
-154 AFNSPQND
+154 AFNSAQND
-162 FAPASYSDGRIVFT
+162 FAPARYPDGRIVFT
-176 TDRNIPGNREKYSWT
+176 TDRNTPGNREKYSWT
-191 GNRYMNLMVVEP
+191 GNRYMNLMVAEA
-203 DNASPQLLLPAV
+203 DNASPQFLFATAP
-215 SGSLSNAGVCV
+215 GSLTNIGVCNV
-226 LNKGGTE
+226 NNNGTE
-233 LFMSRSVSYAKGDD
+233 LFFSRSISYTKSDD
-247 AFNRLFVCSRTGPQE
+247 AFNKLFLCSRTSPDE
-262 EWSLPE
+262 EWSAPE

-280 HPALSSDGNT
+280 HPALSADGNT
-290 LFFAANDP
+290 LFFSANDP

-378 PANSGYDDF
+378 PVNSGYDDF
-387 SFLVLN
+387 SFLVLAN
-393 TAPKNTFKRPG
+393 APKNTFKRPG
-404 ELIRSGLLSS
+404 ELIRSGLLTS
-414 NRKSEGAKG
+414 NRKAEGAKG

-436 PKPVPPDT
+436 PRPAPPDT
-444 QTVKVATPKLLL
+444 PPVKTVTPKLIL
-456 DVYVLEKIYADP
+456 DVYVLENILTDP
-468 DNPNSSVLGRKPLQN
+468 DDPNSLILGRKPLPGAT
-483 VSVSAEFSGKKQSF
+483 VKADFSGKKLSF
-497 ATNSEGFYRLE
+497 NTDNEGMYRLE
-508 LSEST
+508 MPENT
-513 DYSFLAASPGY
+513 DYTFLASFPGY
-524 LSARERFSSKGIAR
+524 LSNNARFSSKGIAR
-538 DAANPVQY
+538 DPNNPVQY
-546 FELEIVLDKI
+546 FEVEIVLDQI
-556 YRQTEIVLENIYY
+556 YRQKEIVLENIYY

-577 KDAEPSLDKLA
+577 KDAEPSLDRLA
-588 EILRQNTDIKIQLGS
+588 GMLRQNADIKIQLGS
-603 HTDCRGNDAYNLS
+603 HTDCRGNDAYNLA

-633 IDPSRLTAAGY
+633 IDPSRLTAVGY
-644 GETSPAAS
+644 GETSPAAT

>member
-1 MRLSIIPVSLL
+1 MRLSFIPVPLL
-12 FIALS
+12 ILVLS
-17 SCSYTIKVK
+17 SCSYTIKIR
-26 DGRTAFERKQY
+26 DGRTAFERKQF
-37 ADAIP
+37 ATAIP

-54 RERGQL
+54 RDRGQL

-74 DKALDW
+74 DKALEW
-80 YARAYEN
+80 YGKAYEN
-87 NFGTEALKAR
+87 NFGSEAMKAK
-97 AYALKRTEQYA
+97 AYALKRTEQYPE
-108 QAREA
+108 ARET

-133 CDIAEAWVKDI
+133 CDIAENWVKDI
-144 PYSGWTIQSV
+144 PNTGWSLQPV
-154 AFNSPQND
+154 AFNSAQND
-162 FAPASYSDGRIVFT
+162 FAPARYPDGRIVFT
-176 TDRNIPGNREKYSWT
+176 TDRNTPGNREKYSWT
-191 GNRYMNLMVVEP
+191 GNRYMNLMVAEA
-203 DNASPQLLLPAV
+203 DNASPQFLFATAP
-215 SGSLSNAGVCV
+215 GSLTNIGVCNV
-226 LNKGGTE
+226 NNNGTE
-233 LFMSRSVSYAKGDD
+233 LFFSQSISYTKSDD
-247 AFNRLFVCSRTGPQE
+247 AFNKLFLCSRTSPDE
-262 EWSLPE
+262 EWSAPE

-280 HPALSSDGNT
+280 HPALSADGNT
-290 LFFAANDP
+290 LFFSANDP

-378 PANSGYDDF
+378 PVNSGYDDF
-387 SFLVLN
+387 SFLVLAN
-393 TAPKNTFKRPG
+393 APKNTFKRPG
-404 ELIRSGLLSS
+404 ELIRSGLLTS
-414 NRKSEGAKG
+414 NRKAEGAKG

-436 PKPVPPDT
+436 PRPAPPDT
-444 QTVKVATPKLLL
+444 PPVKTVTPKLIL
-456 DVYVLEKIYADP
+456 DVYVLENILTDP
-468 DNPNSSVLGRKPLQN
+468 DDPNSLILGRKPLPGAT
-483 VSVSAEFSGKKQSF
+483 VKADFSGKKLSF
-497 ATNSEGFYRLE
+497 NTDNEGMYRLE
-508 LSEST
+508 MPENT
-513 DYSFLAASPGY
+513 DYTFLASFPGY
-524 LSARERFSSKGIAR
+524 LSNNARFSSKGIAR
-538 DAANPVQY
+538 DPNNPVQY
-546 FELEIVLDKI
+546 FEVEIVLDQI
-556 YRQTEIVLENIYY
+556 YRQKEIVLENIYY

-577 KDAEPSLDKLA
+577 KDAEPSLDRLA
-588 EILRQNTDIKIQLGS
+588 GMLRQNADIKIQLGS
-603 HTDCRGNDAYNLS
+603 HTDCRGNDAYNLA

-633 IDPSRLTAAGY
+633 IDPSRLTAVGY
-644 GETSPAAS
+644 GETSPAAT

>member
-1 MRLSIIPVSLL
+1 
-12 FIALS
+12 
-17 SCSYTIKVK
+17 
-26 DGRTAFERKQY
+26 
-37 ADAIP
+37 
-42 MLRREFEKADLR
+42 
-54 RERGQL
+54 
-60 AFLIGESYRHAGQD
+60 
-74 DKALDW
+74 
-80 YARAYEN
+80 
-87 NFGTEALKAR
+87 
-97 AYALKRTEQYA
+97 
-108 QAREA
+108 
-113 FRTLG
+113 
-118 IEIGSRYE
+118 
-126 YRKEITA
+126 
-133 CDIAEAWVKDI
+133 
-144 PYSGWTIQSV
+144 
-154 AFNSPQND
+154 
-162 FAPASYSDGRIVFT
+162 
-176 TDRNIPGNREKYSWT
+176 
-191 GNRYMNLMVVEP
+191 
-203 DNASPQLLLPAV
+203 
-215 SGSLSNAGVCV
+215 V

-233 LFMSRSVSYAKGDD
+233 LFMSRSVSYSKGDD

-262 EWSLPE
+262 EWSVPE

-393 TAPKNTFKRPG
+393 SAPKNTFKRPG

-444 QTVKVATPKLLL
+444 QTVKVVTPKLLL

-497 ATNSEGFYRLE
+497 TTNSEGFYRLE

>member
-1 MRLSIIPVSLL
+1 MRLSFIPVPLL
-12 FIALS
+12 ILVLS
-17 SCSYTIKVK
+17 SCSYTIKIR
-26 DGRTAFERKQY
+26 DGRTAFERKQF
-37 ADAIP
+37 ATAIP

-54 RERGQL
+54 RDRGQL

-74 DKALDW
+74 DKALEW
-80 YARAYEN
+80 YGKAYEY
-87 NFGTEALKAR
+87 NFGSEAMKAK
-97 AYALKRTEQYA
+97 AYALKRTEQYPE
-108 QAREA
+108 ARET

-133 CDIAEAWVKDI
+133 CDIAENWVKDI
-144 PYSGWTIQSV
+144 PNTGWSLQPV
-154 AFNSPQND
+154 AFNSAQND
-162 FAPASYSDGRIVFT
+162 FAPARYPDGRIVFT
-176 TDRNIPGNREKYSWT
+176 TDRNTPGNREKYSWT
-191 GNRYMNLMVVEP
+191 GNRYMNLMVAEA
-203 DNASPQLLLPAV
+203 DNASPQFLFATVP
-215 SGSLSNAGVCV
+215 GSLSNIGVCNV
-226 LNKGGTE
+226 NNNGTE
-233 LFMSRSVSYAKGDD
+233 LFFSRSISYTKSDD
-247 AFNRLFVCSRTGPQE
+247 AFNKLFVCSRTSPDE
-262 EWSLPE
+262 EWSAPE

-280 HPALSSDGNT
+280 HPALSADGNT
-290 LFFAANDP
+290 LFFSANDP

-378 PANSGYDDF
+378 PVNSGYDDF
-387 SFLVLN
+387 SFLVLAN
-393 TAPKNTFKRPG
+393 APKNTFKRPG
-404 ELIRSGLLSS
+404 ELIRSGLMTS
-414 NRKSEGAKG
+414 NRKAEGAKG

-436 PKPVPPDT
+436 PRPIPPDT
-444 QTVKVATPKLLL
+444 PAVKTVTPKLIL
-456 DVYVLEKIYADP
+456 DVYVLENILADP
-468 DNPNSSVLGRKPLQN
+468 EDPNSLILGRKPLPGATVN
-483 VSVSAEFSGKKQSF
+483 ADFSGKKLTF
-497 ATNSEGFYRLE
+497 NTDNEGMYRLE
-508 LSEST
+508 MPENT
-513 DYSFLAASPGY
+513 DYTFLASFPGY
-524 LSARERFSSKGIAR
+524 LSNNARFSSKGIAR
-538 DAANPVQY
+538 DPNNPVQY
-546 FELEIVLDKI
+546 FEVEIVLDQI
-556 YRQTEIVLENIYY
+556 YRQKEIVLENIYY

-577 KDAEPSLDKLA
+577 KDAEPSLDRLA
-588 EILRQNTDIKIQLGS
+588 GMLRQNADIKIQLGS
-603 HTDCRGNDAYNLS
+603 HTDCRGNDAYNLA

-633 IDPSRLTAAGY
+633 IDPSRLTAVGY

>member
-26 DGRTAFERKQY
+26 DGRTAFEQKQY

-108 QAREA
+108 QARES

-144 PYSGWTIQSV
+144 PYSGWTIQPV

-215 SGSLSNAGVCV
+215 SGTLSNAGVCV

-233 LFMSRSVSYAKGDD
+233 LFMSRSVSYSKGDD

-444 QTVKVATPKLLL
+444 QTVKVVTPKLLL

-497 ATNSEGFYRLE
+497 TTNSEGFYRLE

>member
-1 MRLSIIPVSLL
+1 MRLLTISVSLSL
-12 FIALS
+12 LVIS
-17 SCSYTIKVK
+17 SCAYTIKIR
-26 DGRTAFERKQY
+26 DGRTAFERKQF
-37 ADAIP
+37 ATAIP
-42 MLRREFEKADLR
+42 MLRKEFEKADLR

-60 AFLIGESYRHAGQD
+60 AFLIGESYRHNGQD

-80 YARAYEN
+80 YVKAYEN
-87 NFGTEALKAR
+87 NYGTEALKAK

-108 QAREA
+108 LARET

-133 CDIAEAWVKDI
+133 CDIAEAWVKDV
-144 PYSGWTIQSV
+144 PYSGWTIQSA
-154 AFNSPQND
+154 AFNSTQND
-162 FAPASYSDGRIVFT
+162 FAPARYPDGRIVFT
-176 TDRNIPGNREKYSWT
+176 TDRNTAGNSEKYSWT

-203 DNASPQLLLPAV
+203 DNASPQLLFADA
-215 SGSLSNAGVCV
+215 SGSITNAGVCT
-226 LNKGGTE
+226 LNKNGTE
-233 LFMSRSVSYAKGDD
+233 LFLSRSVGYSKGDD
-247 AFNRLFVCSRTGPQE
+247 AFNKLFVCSRSGTEE
-262 EWSLPE
+262 EWSAPE
-268 QLPFQKDRVNYM
+268 QLPFQKDKVNYM

-290 LFFAANDP
+290 LFFAANDT

-338 TTDADT
+338 TIDADT

-355 GGLDIFKTYRTDR
+355 GGLDLFKSYRTDR

-378 PANSGYDDF
+378 PVNSGYDDF
-387 SFLVLN
+387 SFLVLT

-404 ELIRSGLLSS
+404 ELVRTGLLSS

-444 QTVKVATPKLLL
+444 AVVRVVTPKLIL
-456 DVYVLEKIYADP
+456 DVYVLEKIHADP
-468 DNPNSSVLGRKPLQN
+468 GDPNSIVIGRKPLTAAAVN
-483 VSVSAEFSGKKQSF
+483 AEFSGKNQSF
-497 ATNSEGFYRLE
+497 NTNNEGFCRLE

-513 DYSFLAASPGY
+513 DYAFSASFPGY
-524 LSARERFSSKGIAR
+524 LSDKARFSSKGIAR
-538 DAANPVQY
+538 DPNNPVQY
-546 FELEIVLDKI
+546 F
-556 YRQTEIVLENIYY
+556 
-569 DYDKWDIR
+569 
-577 KDAEPSLDKLA
+577 
-588 EILRQNTDIKIQLGS
+588 
-603 HTDCRGNDAYNLS
+603 
-616 LSQKRAQSAVN
+616 
-627 YLISKG
+627 
-633 IDPSRLTAAGY
+633 
-644 GETSPAAS
+644 
-652 CACARC
+652 
-658 TEAEHQLNRR
+658 
-668 TTFKIE
+668 

>member
-1 MRLSIIPVSLL
+1 MRLSFIPVPLL
-12 FIALS
+12 ILVLS
-17 SCSYTIKVK
+17 SCSYTIKIR
-26 DGRTAFERKQY
+26 DGRTAFERKQF
-37 ADAIP
+37 ATAIP

-54 RERGQL
+54 RDRGQL

-74 DKALDW
+74 DKALEW
-80 YARAYEN
+80 YGKAYEN
-87 NFGTEALKAR
+87 NFGSEAMKAK
-97 AYALKRTEQYA
+97 AYALKRTEQYPE
-108 QAREA
+108 ARET

-133 CDIAEAWVKDI
+133 CDIAENWVKDI
-144 PYSGWTIQSV
+144 PNTGWSLQPV
-154 AFNSPQND
+154 AFNSAQND
-162 FAPASYSDGRIVFT
+162 FAPARYPDGRIVFT
-176 TDRNIPGNREKYSWT
+176 TDRNTPGNREKYSWT
-191 GNRYMNLMVVEP
+191 GNRYMNLMVAEA
-203 DNASPQLLLPAV
+203 DNASPQFLFATAP
-215 SGSLSNAGVCV
+215 GSLTNIGVC
-226 LNKGGTE
+226 NMNNNGTE
-233 LFMSRSVSYAKGDD
+233 LFFSQSISYTKSDD
-247 AFNRLFVCSRTGPQE
+247 AFNKLFLCSRTSPDE
-262 EWSLPE
+262 EWSAPE

-280 HPALSSDGNT
+280 HPALSADGNT
-290 LFFAANDP
+290 LFFSANDP

-378 PANSGYDDF
+378 PVNSGYDDF
-387 SFLVLN
+387 SFLVLAN
-393 TAPKNTFKRPG
+393 APKNTFKRPG
-404 ELIRSGLLSS
+404 ELIRSGLLTS
-414 NRKSEGAKG
+414 NRKAEGAKG

-436 PKPVPPDT
+436 PRPAPPDT
-444 QTVKVATPKLLL
+444 PPVKTVTPKLIL
-456 DVYVLEKIYADP
+456 DVYVLENILTDP
-468 DNPNSSVLGRKPLQN
+468 DDPNSLILGRKPLPGAT
-483 VSVSAEFSGKKQSF
+483 VKADFSGKKLSF
-497 ATNSEGFYRLE
+497 NTDNEGMYRLE
-508 LSEST
+508 MPENT
-513 DYSFLAASPGY
+513 DYTFLASFPGY
-524 LSARERFSSKGIAR
+524 LSNNARFSSKGIAR
-538 DAANPVQY
+538 DPNNPVQY
-546 FELEIVLDKI
+546 FEVEIVLDQI
-556 YRQTEIVLENIYY
+556 YRQKEIVLENIYY

-577 KDAEPSLDKLA
+577 KDAEPSLDRLA
-588 EILRQNTDIKIQLGS
+588 GMLRQNADIKIQLGS
-603 HTDCRGNDAYNLS
+603 HTDCRGNDAYNLA

-633 IDPSRLTAAGY
+633 IDPSRLTAVGY
-644 GETSPAAS
+644 GETSPAAT